1 MDLQKAGA
9 LIRKLRLEKQMTQRQ
24 LAEKM
29 GVAPKTISKWEF
41 AQGFPD
47 VSLLPDLSDALG
59 TDMTSLLSGQ
69 RNEKEKDGG
78 NMKRIQFYT
87 CPACGNILTA
97 TGGAEIACCGR
108 KLSAMKARACDE
120 THALH
125 VEEMDAESPDDKS
138 AFHPLYRVRRHGT
151 RAARAAVSRTECR
164 GAHAENAA
172 CDVVYRM
179 QRRWSVHMQAEI
191 KKKWKKTET
200 NAALGS
206 SYR

>member
-29 GVAPKTISKWEF
+29 GVAPKTISKWEC

-69 RNEKEKDGG
+69 RNEKEKDEG

-97 TGGAEIACCGR
+97 TGGAEIACCSYGCIPNRMPRCACR
-108 KLSAMKARACDE
+108 KCRMRRGISDAAKTAC
-120 THALH
+120 THA
-125 VEEMDAESPDDKS
+125 
-138 AFHPLYRVRRHGT
+138 G
-151 RAARAAVSRTECR
+151 
-164 GAHAENAA
+164 
-172 CDVVYRM
+172 
-179 QRRWSVHMQAEI
+179 
-191 KKKWKKTET
+191 
-200 NAALGS
+200 
-206 SYR
+206 

>member
-29 GVAPKTISKWEF
+29 GVAPKTISKWEC

-108 KLSAMKARACDE
+108 KLGAMKARACDE
-120 THALH
+120 TSCRGDGRRM
-125 VEEMDAESPDDKS
+125 VCDAESPDDKS

-179 QRRWSVHMQAEI
+179 QRRRPVHMQAEI
-191 KKKWKKTET
+191 KKNWKI
-200 NAALGS
+200 
-206 SYR
+206 

>member
-29 GVAPKTISKWEF
+29 GVAPKTISKWEC

-97 TGGAEIACCGR
+97 TGGAEIA
-108 KLSAMKARACDE
+108 
-120 THALH
+120 
-125 VEEMDAESPDDKS
+125 
-138 AFHPLYRVRRHGT
+138 
-151 RAARAAVSRTECR
+151 
-164 GAHAENAA
+164 
-172 CDVVYRM
+172 
-179 QRRWSVHMQAEI
+179 
-191 KKKWKKTET
+191 
-200 NAALGS
+200 
-206 SYR
+206 

>member
-29 GVAPKTISKWEF
+29 GVAPKTISKWEC

-108 KLSAMKARACDE
+108 KLGAMKARACDE

-125 VEEMDAESPDDKS
+125 VEEMDGEWHVTLD
-138 AFHPLYRVRRHGT
+138 HPMTKAHFIRFIACCSCGCIPNRMPRCACRKCRMRRGISD
-151 RAARAAVSRTECR
+151 AAKTTCT
-164 GAHAENAA
+164 HA
-172 CDVVYRM
+172 
-179 QRRWSVHMQAEI
+179 
-191 KKKWKKTET
+191 
-200 NAALGS
+200 G
-206 SYR
+206 

>member
-29 GVAPKTISKWEF
+29 GVAPKTISKWEC

-78 NMKRIQFYT
+78 NEKNRFASARVRQH
-87 CPACGNILTA
+87 LTA
-97 TGGAEIACCGR
+97 TGGAKPPAAAES
-108 KLSAMKARACDE
+108 SAMKAWARN
-120 THALH
+120 
-125 VEEMDAESPDDKS
+125 
-138 AFHPLYRVRRHGT
+138 
-151 RAARAAVSRTECR
+151 ARASS
-164 GAHAENAA
+164 
-172 CDVVYRM
+172 
-179 QRRWSVHMQAEI
+179 RRWTANGM
-191 KKKWKKTET
+191 
-200 NAALGS
+200 
-206 SYR
+206 

>member
-29 GVAPKTISKWEF
+29 GVAPKTISKWEC

-78 NMKRIQFYT
+78 NMKENT

-108 KLSAMKARACDE
+108 KLA
-120 THALH
+120 
-125 VEEMDAESPDDKS
+125 P
-138 AFHPLYRVRRHGT
+138 
-151 RAARAAVSRTECR
+151 
-164 GAHAENAA
+164 
-172 CDVVYRM
+172 
-179 QRRWSVHMQAEI
+179 
-191 KKKWKKTET
+191 
-200 NAALGS
+200 
-206 SYR
+206 